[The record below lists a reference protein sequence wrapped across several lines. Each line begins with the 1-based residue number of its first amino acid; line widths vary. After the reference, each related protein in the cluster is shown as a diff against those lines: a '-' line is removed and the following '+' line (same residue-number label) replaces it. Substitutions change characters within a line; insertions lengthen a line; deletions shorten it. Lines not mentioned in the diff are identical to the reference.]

1 MYTALGVIFVL
12 LCLPVIRWV
21 VKAVSSNMNTVIDA
35 PPEFEVSKF
44 SGLYVAYSQD
54 PEAHVVTDEERKRLH
69 QLHSEN
75 CCTLYDQEKD
85 K

>member
-1 MYTALGVIFVL
+1 MYTAAAILFVL

-21 VKAVSSNMNTVIDA
+21 VRAVSSNVNTVIDA
-35 PPEFEVSKF
+35 PPEFEVSNF
-44 SGLYVAYSQD
+44 SGLYVAYSRD
-54 PEAHVVTDEERKRLH
+54 PDTHVITAEERQRLH

-75 CCTLYDQEKD
+75 CCTLYDQEQD

>member
-1 MYTALGVIFVL
+1 MYTALGILFVL
-12 LCLPVIRWV
+12 LCLPAIRWV
-21 VKAVSSNMNTVIDA
+21 VNAVSSNPSVVIDA

-44 SGLYVAYSQD
+44 SGLYVAYSRE
-54 PEAHVVTDEERKRLH
+54 PEAHVVTGEEWERLH

>member
-1 MYTALGVIFVL
+1 MYAAAGIIFVL
-12 LCLPVIRWV
+12 LCLPAIRWV
-21 VKAVSSNMNTVIDA
+21 VNAVSSSPSVVIDA

-44 SGLYVAYSQD
+44 SGLYMAYSREPD
-54 PEAHVVTDEERKRLH
+54 AHVLTPEERQRLH